1 MTTISDNDLNR
12 VMFNLKIKRDN
23 FLLSQILDICDMEL
37 SPRYNKHIINGE
49 YIRYVIN
56 NFSDKQMSLFK
67 KLLLKK
73 ADSVN
78 YDIGWLLRYD
88 EDVLRFLKK
97 ILDFLK
103 KFRKIIKKIRIIKKK
118 KRIKKK
124 KKKYSKEEI
133 NFFENKI
140 KREIHYK
147 DIIKEYYL
155 IFGMFRTEGALKKYI
170 YRFRKKKGL
179 ILKKREKK
187 INE

>member
-1 MTTISDNDLNR
+1 MTTISDNDLKR

-23 FLLSQILDICDMEL
+23 FLLSRILDICDMEL
-37 SPRYNKHIINGE
+37 SPRYNKHIIDEE

-67 KLLLKK
+67 ELLLKK

-103 KFRKIIKKIRIIKKK
+103 KFEKVEKIRVIKKK
-118 KRIKKK
+118 KLRKEIKK

-155 IFGMFRTEGALKKYI
+155 IFGMFRTEWALEKYI

-179 ILKKREKK
+179 IKKRER
-187 INE
+187 INM